1 MKQFHFSSNLS
12 SMMELYLTARK
23 EDGYLPDQHGYYLQE
38 LDALSMKM
46 QNEPFV
52 TRELVEAWD
61 TVKPYLSNRSK
72 ISRHNTVRA
81 FASFAYARDGMSYVP
96 DTSKLKSNSEFVPY
110 IFTTDEIS
118 RLLYAAD
125 NLPYRKNA
133 PTRHLVIP
141 AVIRLLYTCGL
152 RVNEALSLR
161 MVDVDLDTGVI
172 SIFNGKGGKDRLVP
186 IHSSLAEYLRE
197 YSGKLPS
204 DREWFFPSASGHYSR
219 NTIYENFRE
228 LLFLSHI
235 HHTGSGPR
243 VHDFR
248 HTFAV
253 HTLEKQLAEGYDPM
267 IIVPRLAAYLG
278 HKSYRETCW
287 YIHLTIASFPELA
300 QKLDSAFMG
309 IIPIVGGEM
318 LEED

>member
-12 SMMELYLTARK
+12 TLMELYLTTRN
-23 EDGYLPDQHGYYLQE
+23 EEGYLSDHYGYYLQE
-38 LDALSMKM
+38 LDCLSKAM
-46 QNEPFV
+46 QNESFV

-61 TVKPYLSNRSK
+61 AAKPYLSNRTK
-72 ISRHNTVRA
+72 IQRHNTIRKFAA
-81 FASFAYARDGMSYVP
+81 FAFANDCISYVP
-96 DTSKLKSNSEFVPY
+96 DTSKLKGNSTFVPH
-110 IFTTDEIS
+110 IFTVDEIS
-118 RLLYAAD
+118 RILNAAD

-141 AVIRLLYTCGL
+141 AVIRLLYSCGL
-152 RVNEALSLR
+152 RVNEALRLR
-161 MVDVDLDTGVI
+161 TTDVNLESGVI

-186 IHSSLAEYLRE
+186 IHSSLSEYLRE
-197 YSGKLPS
+197 YTGKLLL
-204 DREWFFPSASGHYSR
+204 DREWFFPSASGHYSS

-228 LLFLSHI
+228 LLFMSHI
-235 HHTGSGPR
+235 HHTGNGPR

-300 QKLDSAFMG
+300 QKLDSAFAG
-309 IIPIVGGEM
+309 IIPVIGGEII
-318 LEED
+318 EEN